1 MNTRRRYTKLSIKH
15 LISSMLMV
23 ALCNGMAGAQTRL
36 MDSLIH
42 VLKVTPKDSNYVLTL
57 IDLSLEYQYINR
69 DEALLTADQAQRLA
83 KDIGYSK
90 GEAMA
95 YNSTAWTYV
104 LMNDPVKAIEHY
116 LYGLRIYEG
125 LNDQDGLACSYSN
138 IGGVYMDVNNFPIA
152 HMYYGKALAIWH
164 KLGCQRCVMNTW
176 FNIGLICHK
185 EEDYARAQRLYDR
198 SLSMAESLK
207 DTAMMVYSLL
217 NTSEV
222 YQAKKDFKNA
232 FTLRQR
238 AFVLAEA
245 TREDEIISEI
255 YGSMSEL
262 YVIEGNA
269 VKAIDLAFRG
279 LELSQRVQSTI
290 YIMNN
295 YNRVA
300 NALYLAR
307 DYKKAFYYQS
317 LYNTIRDSLNH
328 EEGGQKLLKMEAT
341 YQLEKKQAQLNIAT
355 QEYEHQ
361 RFRRNVVAIAIAGI
375 LIIGLLLYSQ
385 RLAAA
390 SRQLELNTQQLNLQ
404 VQNLKEKSELLEK
417 ITQDAEELKKAI
429 PMKNEEKLTELHA
442 ILLDN
447 IITEDHW
454 DRFRKSFEEVY
465 PGFLG
470 RIRYFY
476 PDVTASELRLAAF
489 IRLAISL
496 QDAATILGISTDS
509 IKKSRYRLK
518 KKLNVPEGEGLDE
531 FILRLTT

>member
-1 MNTRRRYTKLSIKH
+1 MRSGNMKWRMKHLALSI
-15 LISSMLMV
+15 LLVVM
-23 ALCNGMAGAQTRL
+23 CNGMATAQTRAV
-36 MDSLIH
+36 DSLIH
-42 VLKVTPKDSNYVLTL
+42 ALKAMPKDSNYVLAL
-57 IDLSLEYQYINR
+57 IDLSLEYQYTNK
-69 DEALLTADQAQRLA
+69 DEALLTAEQAKQLSR
-83 KDIGYSK
+83 DIGYSE

-95 YNSTAWTYV
+95 YNSAAWTYV

-116 LYGLRIYEG
+116 LHCLRIYEE
-125 LNDQDGLACSYSN
+125 LEDQDGVACSYSN
-138 IGGVYMDVNNFPIA
+138 IGGVYMDVNNFAMA
-152 HMYYGKALAIWH
+152 HEYYGKALAIWH
-164 KLGCQRCVMNTW
+164 KLGCKGCVMNTW
-176 FNIGLICHK
+176 FNIGLVCQK
-185 EEDYARAQRLYDR
+185 EEDYTRAQRLYER

-217 NTSEV
+217 NTSELH
-222 YQAKKDFKNA
+222 QAGKDYKNA
-232 FTLRQR
+232 FALRQR

-245 TREDEIISEI
+245 THNDEIISEI

-262 YVIEGNA
+262 YVIEKNA
-269 VKAIDLAFRG
+269 EQAIHLAAKG
-279 LELSQRVQSTI
+279 LELSQRTQSTI
-290 YIMNN
+290 YTMNN
-295 YNRVA
+295 YNRMA
-300 NALYLAR
+300 QALYLAR

-317 LYNTIRDSLNH
+317 LYNIMRDSLNH
-328 EEGGQKLLKMEAT
+328 EDGAQKLVKLEAT
-341 YQLEKKQAQLNIAT
+341 YQLGKKQAQLNVAT
-355 QEYEHQ
+355 QQYEHQ
-361 RFRRNVVAIAIAGI
+361 RFKRNVVAIAIAGI

-390 SRQLELNTQQLNLQ
+390 SRQLEFNTQQLNLQ

-417 ITQDAEELKKAI
+417 ITQDAEELKKAM
-429 PMKNEEKLTELHA
+429 PMQNEAKLNELHA

-531 FILRLTT
+531 FILRLTS